1 MQQPANR
8 GNVRIQSIQTE
19 ADHDAAVARIAEL
32 ISAKHGTEEWEEL
45 DILATLV
52 DAYEAKHHSVGIQTA
67 DG

>member
-32 ISAKHGTEEWEEL
+32 ISAKHGTEE
-45 DILATLV
+45 
-52 DAYEAKHHSVGIQTA
+52 
-67 DG
+67 